1 MLNYLS
7 NIEAIQTPHLLKMI
21 KKDEIFPTSQEPKK
35 WPFIL
40 MAVFLFP
47 IILLVVASM
56 QPKIFF
62 DKNSNFYLFSANIF
76 YIHLSI
82 FILLTVGV
90 IHYFGKVK
98 FNELGL
104 SFEKLKYVLWLV
116 PVIWIVEQL
125 ILFIVSWFGLS
136 TFSLNEIWLTNN
148 SSTKALS
155 SFVANTIATGLNE
168 EVFFRGFLFTQFFII
183 LNRRLKGSNKRNYA
197 FIFAALLSSLIFA
210 MCHLQASLDAIL
222 FLTFGGLVG
231 STIYYLTNNIFYG
244 IILHG
249 FFNSPLPLLKCD
261 EMTAKLVVLSIII
274 GIIILISVRKFKNK
288 RTDSLAL
295 VI

>member
-1 MLNYLS
+1 MMKRN
-7 NIEAIQTPHLLKMI
+7 
-21 KKDEIFPTSQEPKK
+21 EIFPTSQEPKK

-40 MAVFLFP
+40 ITIFLFP

-62 DKNSNFYLFSANIF
+62 DKGSNFYLFSANIF

-82 FILLTVGV
+82 FLLLTVV
-90 IHYFGKVK
+90 FIHFIGKVK

-104 SFEKLKYVLWLV
+104 SFEKLKSVLWLV
-116 PVIWIVEQL
+116 PVIWILEQL
-125 ILFIVSWFGLS
+125 ILFILSWFGLS

-155 SFVANTIATGLNE
+155 SFIANTIATGLNE
-168 EVFFRGFLFTQFFII
+168 EVFFRGFLFTQFFILI
-183 LNRRLKGSNKRNYA
+183 MRRLKGSNKRNYA
-197 FIFAALLSSLIFA
+197 FIFAALISSLIFA

-261 EMTAKLVVLSIII
+261 EMTSKLVVLGIII
-274 GIIILISVRKFKNK
+274 VIIILISVRKLKNNK
-288 RTDSLAL
+288 IEQPATFT
-295 VI
+295 